1 MADSIQ
7 KKKSILKNFFT
18 FAKQVVTKSIIDIGP
33 GLFIILFIEIIFFSV
48 MSEYFLSWENFKNI
62 LRASTIIGIMAL
74 GQTIVMISG
83 GFDLSVGSI
92 SAATALSAAWILQEG
107 FGFIFG
113 ILIAIFIGG
122 ALGVFNGVIVGYFK
136 INPLIATLGMMSI
149 IRGLGYIF
157 SDIAVRI
164 QNQNFL
170 NIGSGQIFSI
180 PYVAIILVFLFVV
193 VGLTIPKFSFGRY
206 MYAIGSNERAC
217 VLAGVRVNRWK
228 LVFYGTCGALAG
240 LAGVITAA
248 RVAVVAPQINIGTE
262 LVVFSAVILGGTTLS
277 GGKGKVLG
285 TFVGV
290 LIVSI
295 LNNGLIMLS
304 IPTYY
309 KYVSTG
315 VILLVAVIYDEWQR
329 TELSRR

>member
-1 MADSIQ
+1 MLTVSLTSI
-7 KKKSILKNFFT
+7 KKVIS
-18 FAKQVVTKSIIDIGP
+18 KSIIEIGP
-33 GLFIILFIEIIFFSV
+33 GLFIILLIEIFYFSV
-48 MSEYFLSWENFKNI
+48 MSEYFLSWQNFNNI
-62 LRASTIIGIMAL
+62 FRASTIIGIMAL

-92 SAATALSAAWILQEG
+92 SAATALSSAWILQEG
-107 FGFIFG
+107 FGYVYG
-113 ILIAIFIGG
+113 VLIPIIIGG
-122 ALGVFNGVIVGYFK
+122 VLGVLNGLLVGYFK

-149 IRGLGYIF
+149 IRGFGYIF

-170 NIGSGQIFSI
+170 NIGSGQIFNI
-180 PYVAIILVFLFVV
+180 PYVAIILVFLFMA

-228 LVFYGTCGALAG
+228 LVFYGSCGALAG

-248 RVAVVAPQINIGTE
+248 RVAVVSPQINIGTE

-277 GGKGKVLG
+277 GGRGKILG
-285 TFVGV
+285 TFIGV
-290 LIVSI
+290 IIVSI

-315 VILLVAVIYDEWQR
+315 IILLVAVMYDEWNR
-329 TELSRR
+329 TEVAKR

>member
-1 MADSIQ
+1 MVDLIRQLIS
-7 KKKSILKNFFT
+7 KSIRE
-18 FAKQVVTKSIIDIGP
+18 IGL
-33 GLFIILFIEIIFFSV
+33 GLLIILFLEICFFSI
-48 MSEYFLSWENFKNI
+48 MSEYFFSWENFKNI

-74 GQTIVMISG
+74 GQSIVMISG

-107 FGFIFG
+107 FGFIYG
-113 ILIAIFIGG
+113 ILVAVFVGG
-122 ALGVFNGVIVGYFK
+122 FLGICNGVIVGYLK

-164 QNQNFL
+164 QNKTFL
-170 NIGSGQIFSI
+170 EIGSGQIFNI
-180 PYVAIILVFLFVV
+180 PYVAIILVLLFLV
-193 VGLTIPKFSFGRY
+193 VGLTIPKFTFGRY

-277 GGKGKVLG
+277 GGRGKILG
-285 TFVGV
+285 TFLGV

-304 IPTYY
+304 VPTYY

-315 VILLVAVIYDEWQR
+315 TILLVAVIYDEWQR
-329 TELSRR
+329 AEIDKR

>member
-1 MADSIQ
+1 MLTVSLTSI
-7 KKKSILKNFFT
+7 KKVIS
-18 FAKQVVTKSIIDIGP
+18 KSIIEIGP
-33 GLFIILFIEIIFFSV
+33 GLFIILLIEIIYFSV
-48 MSEYFLSWENFKNI
+48 MSEYFLSWQNFNNI
-62 LRASTIIGIMAL
+62 FRASTIIGIMAL

-92 SAATALSAAWILQEG
+92 SAATALSSAWILQEG
-107 FGFIFG
+107 FGYVYG
-113 ILIAIFIGG
+113 VLIPIIIGG
-122 ALGVFNGVIVGYFK
+122 VLGVLNGVLVGYFK

-170 NIGSGQIFSI
+170 NIGSGQIFNI
-180 PYVAIILVFLFVV
+180 PYVAIILVFLFIA
-193 VGLTIPKFSFGRY
+193 VGLIIPKFSFGRY

-228 LVFYGTCGALAG
+228 LVFYGSCGALAG

-248 RVAVVAPQINIGTE
+248 RVAVVSPQINIGTE

-277 GGKGKVLG
+277 GGRGKILG
-285 TFVGV
+285 TFIGV
-290 LIVSI
+290 IIVSI

-315 VILLVAVIYDEWQR
+315 IILLVAVMYDEWNR
-329 TELSRR
+329 TEVAKR

>member
-1 MADSIQ
+1 MLTVSLTSI
-7 KKKSILKNFFT
+7 KKVIS
-18 FAKQVVTKSIIDIGP
+18 KSIIEIGP
-33 GLFIILFIEIIFFSV
+33 GLFIILLIEIIYFSV
-48 MSEYFLSWENFKNI
+48 MSEYFLSWQNFNNI
-62 LRASTIIGIMAL
+62 FRASTIIGIMAL

-92 SAATALSAAWILQEG
+92 SAATALSSAWILQEG
-107 FGFIFG
+107 FGYVYG
-113 ILIAIFIGG
+113 ALIPIIIGG
-122 ALGVFNGVIVGYFK
+122 VLGVLNGVLVGYFK

-180 PYVAIILVFLFVV
+180 PYVAIILVFLFIA
-193 VGLTIPKFSFGRY
+193 VGLIIPKFSFGRY

-228 LVFYGTCGALAG
+228 LVFYGSCGALAG

-248 RVAVVAPQINIGTE
+248 RVAVVSPQINIGTE

-277 GGKGKVLG
+277 GGRGKILG
-285 TFVGV
+285 TFIGV
-290 LIVSI
+290 IIVSI

-315 VILLVAVIYDEWQR
+315 IILLVAVMYDEWNR
-329 TELSRR
+329 TEVAKR